1 MSVANK
7 NPFAILGGKS
17 PNTPQHGPRPS
28 RSLLFRIPPW
38 IGRSIAGLR
47 RHQHACSKQAS
58 HAASFETVKLTVFFV
73 MLSTAFRTSIDDGED
88 VAAPKAAPAKAAAP
102 AAAPQPQRNIPG
114 AGNQRRGGA
123 RNGAPRAERAT
134 DAVEGEQKDAR
145 GGRARN
151 GESRGRGGRGGRGR
165 GAPRGRAFD
174 RHSQTDRVDSQ
185 KAVAQGW
192 GGEDGKKELEVEQK
206 AEADAKAEGAEGAAA
221 AATPVEAEKVVEEEE
236 DKTMTLDQ
244 YLASKAGKK
253 LNIESKAPREVAGDD
268 SAWAKL
274 TKHEKEELDY
284 FASTKA
290 QKNKARTQK
299 EGKQLLEI
307 EQTFNQPAV
316 QRSGRGGARGG
327 SRGAPRGERG
337 AGRGR
342 GGRGGRGANASV
354 NLADKNAFPSLA

>member
-7 NPFAILGGKS
+7 NPFAILG
-17 PNTPQHGPRPS
+17 
-28 RSLLFRIPPW
+28 
-38 IGRSIAGLR
+38 
-47 RHQHACSKQAS
+47 
-58 HAASFETVKLTVFFV
+58 
-73 MLSTAFRTSIDDGED
+73 DDGED
-88 VAAPKAAPAKAAAP
+88 VAAPRAAPAKAAAP
-102 AAAPQPQRNIPG
+102 AATPAAQRNIPG

-123 RNGAPRAERAT
+123 RNGAPRAAAGA
-134 DAVEGEQKDAR
+134 DAVEGEQQKDAR
-145 GGRARN
+145 ASRPRN

-192 GGEDGKKELEVEQK
+192 GGEDGKKELDNEEK
-206 AEADAKAEGAEGAAA
+206 AEADAKAEGAEAVAAGA
-221 AATPVEAEKVVEEEE
+221 AATPAEAEKVPEEEE

-253 LNIESKAPREVAGDD
+253 LNIENKAPREVSGDD

-274 TKHEKEELDY
+274 TKHEKEEADY
-284 FASTKA
+284 FASTKT
-290 QKNKARTQK
+290 QKPKTSSKK
-299 EGKQLLEI
+299 EGKQLLDI

-316 QRSGRGGARGG
+316 QRSSRGGARGG
-327 SRGAPRGERG
+327 NRGAPRGERG

-342 GGRGGRGANASV
+342 GGRGGRGNNASV

>member
-1 MSVANK
+1 MSVANR
-7 NPFAILGGKS
+7 NPFAILG
-17 PNTPQHGPRPS
+17 
-28 RSLLFRIPPW
+28 
-38 IGRSIAGLR
+38 
-47 RHQHACSKQAS
+47 
-58 HAASFETVKLTVFFV
+58 
-73 MLSTAFRTSIDDGED
+73 DDGED
-88 VAAPKAAPAKAAAP
+88 VAAPRAAPAQAAAP

-123 RNGAPRAERAT
+123 RNGAPRAERGA
-134 DAVEGEQKDAR
+134 DAAVEGEQQKDAR

-151 GESRGRGGRGGRGR
+151 GESRGRGGRGHGR

-192 GGEDGKKELEVEQK
+192 GGEDGKKELDAEQK
-206 AEADAKAEGAEGAAA
+206 AEADAQAEGAEGAAA
-221 AATPVEAEKVVEEEE
+221 AATPVEAEKVAEEEE

-244 YLASKAGKK
+244 YLAAKAGKK
-253 LNIESKAPREVAGDD
+253 LNIESKAPREVASDE
-268 SAWAKL
+268 SAWSKL
-274 TKHEKEELDY
+274 TKHEKEEADY
-284 FASTKA
+284 FASTKT
-290 QKNKARTQK
+290 QKTKTRTQK
-299 EGKQLLEI
+299 EGKQLLDI

-316 QRSGRGGARGG
+316 QRSGRGGGRGGARG
-327 SRGAPRGERG
+327 GAPRGERG

>member
-7 NPFAILGGKS
+7 NPFAILG
-17 PNTPQHGPRPS
+17 
-28 RSLLFRIPPW
+28 
-38 IGRSIAGLR
+38 
-47 RHQHACSKQAS
+47 
-58 HAASFETVKLTVFFV
+58 
-73 MLSTAFRTSIDDGED
+73 DDGED

-102 AAAPQPQRNIPG
+102 AAAPAPQRNIPG
-114 AGNQRRGGA
+114 AGNQRRGA
-123 RNGAPRAERAT
+123 PRNGAPRAA
-134 DAVEGEQKDAR
+134 AG
-145 GGRARN
+145 
-151 GESRGRGGRGGRGR
+151 GRGGRGGRGR

-192 GGEDGKKELEVEQK
+192 GGEDGKKELDNEEK
-206 AEADAKAEGAEGAAA
+206 AEADAKAEGAEAVAAGAAA
-221 AATPVEAEKVVEEEE
+221 IPAEAEKVSEEEE

-253 LNIESKAPREVAGDD
+253 LNIESKAPREVSGDD
-268 SAWAKL
+268 SAWSKL
-274 TKHEKEELDY
+274 TKHEKEEADY
-284 FASTKA
+284 FASTKT
-290 QKNKARTQK
+290 QKAKTRAQK
-299 EGKQLLEI
+299 EGKQLLDI

-327 SRGAPRGERG
+327 NRG

-342 GGRGGRGANASV
+342 GGRGGRGNNASV

>member
-1 MSVANK
+1 MSVANR
-7 NPFAILGGKS
+7 NPFAILG
-17 PNTPQHGPRPS
+17 
-28 RSLLFRIPPW
+28 
-38 IGRSIAGLR
+38 
-47 RHQHACSKQAS
+47 
-58 HAASFETVKLTVFFV
+58 
-73 MLSTAFRTSIDDGED
+73 DDGED
-88 VAAPKAAPAKAAAP
+88 VAAPRAAPAKAAAP
-102 AAAPQPQRNIPG
+102 APAAQPQRNIPG
-114 AGNQRRGGA
+114 AGNQRLGGA

-134 DAVEGEQKDAR
+134 DAAVEGEQQKDAR
-145 GGRARN
+145 SARGRN
-151 GESRGRGGRGGRGR
+151 GEGRGRGGRGRGR

-192 GGEDGKKELEVEQK
+192 GGEDGKKELDNEQK
-206 AEADAKAEGAEGAAA
+206 AEADAQAEGANVAGTAEDAAPA
-221 AATPVEAEKVVEEEE
+221 AEAEKVPEEEE

-253 LNIESKAPREVAGDD
+253 LNIESKAPREVAADD
-268 SAWAKL
+268 SAYAKL

-284 FASTKA
+284 FASTKT
-290 QKNKARTQK
+290 QKAKTRSQK
-299 EGKQLLEI
+299 EGKQILEI

-316 QRSGRGGARGG
+316 QRGGRGG

-342 GGRGGRGANASV
+342 GGRGGRGNSGQV